1 MFNINERT
9 HSGLILMTCLAEQ
22 VGEFMTLKYVAQRM
36 KLSEGYLEEV
46 AAALRSAGLITGRTG
61 PKGGYALTRPPE
73 KITTEDVI
81 TALEGPIALVGCQSN
96 GIACPV
102 EGGCSSK
109 RVWNALQ
116 RKIQSSLRETTL
128 AEIASA

>member
-1 MFNINERT
+1 MFKLSERT
-9 HSGLILMTCLAEQ
+9 HSGLILMTCLAERM
-22 VGEFMTLKYVAQRM
+22 GEFLSLKEVASRM

-46 AAALRSAGLITGRTG
+46 ASALRAAGLVTGRTG

-73 KITTEDVI
+73 KITTEEVVI
-81 TALEGPIALVGCQSN
+81 ALEGPIVLVGCQEK
-96 GIACPV
+96 GTDCPI

-116 RKIQSSLRETTL
+116 HRIQTSLRETTL
-128 AEIASA
+128 AEIAG